1 MIRAGSRKR
10 LVSLLFGMLVWV
22 LASPGARADES
33 GRRHDPVVG
42 GGAHFSWIIFH
53 ELKPELEKLLNRDI
67 ELYGKDSALGLGCNA
82 GIKNAMQN
90 AEDHETFGFVCCTL
104 AEREIREK
112 NLQVYPLARE
122 PILILVNR
130 DNPVENLSLEQA
142 RALFRGEIRNW
153 AEVGGEDRP
162 VVVITR
168 LHCKKRPGH
177 WKRIL
182 PRADLFR
189 KDRLNVKA
197 ADEMVRRVSDF
208 RGAIGHT
215 GATWTFDAQDRV
227 KPVRIDGFAPTAAN
241 LKTGRYPFYRVL
253 SAVTAEN
260 SSDDVRKLIREV
272 QQGRAFRHVARKY
285 ELLPLNEVT
294 P

>member
-10 LVSLLFGMLVWV
+10 FVSLLFGMLVWV

-227 KPVRIDGFAPTAAN
+227 KPVRINGFAPTAAN

>member
-1 MIRAGSRKR
+1 MILAGSRKR
-10 LVSLLFGMLVWV
+10 FVSLLFGVLVWV
-22 LASPGARADES
+22 LAPPGTRADES

-112 NLQVYPLARE
+112 GLQVHPLARE

-215 GATWTFDAQDRV
+215 GATWTFGAQDRV

-253 SAVTAEN
+253 SAVTVE
-260 SSDDVRKLIREV
+260 SSSEDVRKLIREV
-272 QQGRAFRHVARKY
+272 QQGRAFRQVAQKY